1 MRFRTLA
8 AISVTALGALLLAGC
23 STPSQSSSEYSADDI
38 AFAEMMIPH
47 HEQAV
52 EMTELA
58 LLSTSNPE
66 ILELAQ
72 QIKAAQGPE
81 IELMKSWTGVNTS
94 AHAGHTMDGMLSGGE
109 ISNLR
114 DAQGKEFDALF
125 LEGVIKHHEGAI
137 EMAQAT
143 VSSENKS
150 VAELSASIIEAQ
162 KLEISKMK
170 ELLAKY

>member
-1 MRFRTLA
+1 MQIKIDKKTGILL
-8 AISVTALGALLLAGC
+8 SVIGALAFSIAALSISLLSNKTDHDHSSMMDGMNHSSAGKVL
-23 STPSQSSSEYSADDI
+23 SSSDAM
-38 AFAEMMIPH
+38 FLQMMIPH

-94 AHAGHTMDGMLSGGE
+94 AHAGHTMDGMLSG
-109 ISNLR
+109 
-114 DAQGKEFDALF
+114 
-125 LEGVIKHHEGAI
+125 
-137 EMAQAT
+137 
-143 VSSENKS
+143 
-150 VAELSASIIEAQ
+150 
-162 KLEISKMK
+162 KLKV
-170 ELLAKY
+170 KYL